1 MQYKISTE
9 ELVAIEPGDRI
20 VLIAEFSKSELAGE
34 LLVVQTLD
42 TILIVQ
48 IVDGKNVSISPEA
61 IKRVKA
67 SNKITRPEIR
77 PLVEDV
83 LQNVLVS
90 ETDRFVKEKIE
101 ELVTQKFFDAIAK
114 DAIKALVKNELGKA
128 LRDAANL
135 IDPPK
140 VVK

>member
-90 ETDRFVKEKIE
+90 ETDRFVKEDRRISDSE
-101 ELVTQKFFDAIAK
+101 VL
-114 DAIKALVKNELGKA
+114 
-128 LRDAANL
+128 
-135 IDPPK
+135 
-140 VVK
+140 